1 MSELSISQYH
11 SSSGLSSCNVFLRI
25 KNYDSTCCINTCP
38 AHLPPVRRTLWC
50 PFDWTASS
58 AALQAGTSP
67 NVTEG
72 PVANLTGPLG
82 SEDSISAPDDFPAI
96 VAAHSLTSTTMAP
109 APAPAPAIGHV
120 HEPVIILMLN
130 DGEDSSDDEDPANAV
145 MSLADN
151 STLQGR
157 YIGVFSGWDAT
168 GPKVLGVSCAI
179 YHKAESLELG
189 IGIMKRTIEHGEVA
203 QVV

>member
-1 MSELSISQYH
+1 MSQSPSPSSQTDTMVSIQLD
-11 SSSGLSSCNVFLRI
+11 GLIGILQGLCL
-25 KNYDSTCCINTCP
+25 DD
-38 AHLPPVRRTLWC
+38 RT
-50 PFDWTASS
+50 AIS

-72 PVANLTGPLG
+72 PVASLTAPLG
-82 SEDSISAPDDFPAI
+82 SEDPTSAPDDSPAI
-96 VAAHSLTSTTMAP
+96 VAAPP
-109 APAPAPAIGHV
+109 APAPAPAIGHE

-130 DGEDSSDDEDPANAV
+130 DGDSSDDEDAANAAT
-145 MSLADN
+145 SLADN
-151 STLQGR
+151 STLQYHNSTYFNVPIEVTAPLYYITRGR

-168 GPKVLGVSCAI
+168 GPKVLGVSRAI

-189 IGIMKRTIEHGEVA
+189 IGIMKRAIEHGEVA